1 MALKII
7 HAEDSKDMDKI
18 EETFSENKFKVL
30 SKENHYVLMKRKRY
44 GNTVIQLG
52 LLFFALFF
60 FAPIII
66 INVVYFAYSFLA
78 RSPTVLITVETKG
91 EDGTPL
97 EFNTIDE
104 VLEEGNSIL

>member
-7 HAEDSKDMDKI
+7 KAKDSKDMDEI
-18 EETFSENKFKVL
+18 EKKFSENKFKVL

-66 INVVYFAYSFLA
+66 INVVYFAYSFLVK
-78 RSPTVLITVETKG
+78 SPTVLITVETKG
-91 EDGTPL
+91 EDGSPL
-97 EFNTIDE
+97 QFNTIEE